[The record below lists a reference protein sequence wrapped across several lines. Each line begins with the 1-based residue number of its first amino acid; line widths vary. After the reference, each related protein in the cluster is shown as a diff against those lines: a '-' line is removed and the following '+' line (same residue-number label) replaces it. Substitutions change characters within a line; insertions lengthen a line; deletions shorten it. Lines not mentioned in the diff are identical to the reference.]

1 MTLQKIKTAARTF
14 LAVAGAA
21 LAMSTLAAPFPGKP
35 VRVITASS
43 AGSGPDAAMR
53 VLAEKLSAKWGQP
66 VIVDNR
72 PGGNGFIAVSAF
84 RQATPDGHEL
94 INLDSSHITTHP
106 HTFSRLPYDPQKD
119 FAPIRPILL
128 TDFFVVVG
136 KDSPYK
142 SLDDIVAAAK
152 ASKGQL
158 TYGSW
163 FNGSPGHLGGLRLQ
177 AQQGVDMLHV
187 PFKEMPQL
195 YSAVATQEVQ
205 WALGS
210 LASAG
215 PLEKA
220 GKVRFIG
227 VAAPQRS
234 PFFPDL
240 PSSSESAVAKGYEVN
255 AWVGLFAPK
264 GPPKEVREKIAA
276 DIKDV
281 MAQPDLVD
289 RYRNLGYAPMHLTPD
304 GFEARIATEIK
315 AWSKIISDARIR
327 LD

>member
-1 MTLQKIKTAARTF
+1 MINRQRFMALA
-14 LAVAGAA
+14 AVALLGAA
-21 LAMSTLAAPFPGKP
+21 TTGAALAAPFPSKP
-35 VRVITASS
+35 VRIITASS

-53 VLAEKLSAKWGQP
+53 AVADKLSQKWGQP
-66 VIVDNR
+66 VVIDNR
-72 PGGNGFIAVSAF
+72 PGGNGFIAAAAF
-84 RQATPDGHEL
+84 KNATPDGHEL

-119 FAPIRPILL
+119 FEPIRPILL

-142 SLDDIVAAAK
+142 SLDDVIAAAK
-152 ASKGQL
+152 AQKGQL

-177 AQQGVDMLHV
+177 SMQGIQMTHV

-195 YSAVATQEVQ
+195 YTAVATGEVQ

-210 LASAG
+210 VGSAG
-215 PLEKA
+215 AMEKA
-220 GKVRFIG
+220 GKVRFITI
-227 VAAPQRS
+227 AAPQRLALY
-234 PFFPDL
+234 PDV
-240 PSSSESAVAKGYEVN
+240 PASAENPATKGYDVN

-264 GPPKEVREKIAA
+264 GTPKAVREKIAA
-276 DIKDV
+276 DV
-281 MAQPDLVD
+281 TEALAAPDIVE
-289 RYRNLGYAPMHLTPD
+289 RYRTLGYLPMNMSPD
-304 GFEARIATEIK
+304 AFAERIAVETRD
-315 AWSKIISDARIR
+315 WSKIIRDAHLK